1 MSEPWLTI
9 RVLALRAEI
18 RCPTCGRTGA
28 LTLNPDETL
37 QTPFVECISC
47 RTESMMDLRPMLES
61 LRNWEHGP
69 YG

>member
-9 RVLALRAEI
+9 RVLALRVDI

-37 QTPFVECISC
+37 QTPFVECIPC
-47 RTESMMDLRPMLES
+47 GAMMDLRPMLES
-61 LRNWEHGP
+61 LRTWEQPEHA
-69 YG
+69 